1 MCYSLE
7 TIKQGHYSDVKNLWF
22 SPALTALCYYHIT
35 NSHTGPTA
43 LKWYRTYA
51 SNNSFSDQKAHIL
64 FLVFCSRLTQGQ
76 VSEFSRASMDV
87 GPCEGAL
94 YQLSEPAAL
103 FSLTGHSRSWV
114 SASAPQGPGA
124 ATGHN
129 CWLSLV
135 LLLSEC
141 CQALRPQYA
150 TIISALPSH
159 FGSHLL
165 HGDASAYKFCPEVYG
180 ALCKIIK
187 ISSLHLVF
195 FSLIRDQ
202 KGAV

>member
-1 MCYSLE
+1 MS
-7 TIKQGHYSDVKNLWF
+7 F
-22 SPALTALCYYHIT
+22 P
-35 NSHTGPTA
+35 GP
-43 LKWYRTYA
+43 
-51 SNNSFSDQKAHIL
+51 
-64 FLVFCSRLTQGQ
+64 LV
-76 VSEFSRASMDV
+76 DV

-150 TIISALPSH
+150 TIITALPSH

-195 FSLIRDQ
+195 YSLIRDQ